1 MSAKQSFSAT
11 EIYSS
16 PETISPLPVRAGTPG
31 LTRWRAFDLESP
43 PAQDLPQPEGRRT
56 TSSVAAASASVS
68 PHGEDLL
75 HDARNLVG
83 TLGLYCDLLSM
94 PGVLKQEH
102 RQYAEDLRLV
112 GSRSG
117 ALIER
122 LINQLVRNSGAA
134 DQPVARESDRV
145 APQSAQAEPSAPRPV
160 SLRGVVERCSGLL
173 SRVAG
178 GHSIE
183 VSYGEAAA
191 VPVAVSEEAVERILV
206 NLVRNA
212 SAALGDRRS
221 SVEPGTLP
229 RNCECGGT
237 ASASI
242 RIGVGM
248 LANRV
253 GDPKPWPFRRVRIT
267 VEDSGRGMTQQ
278 QLEALVCA
286 TRPPS
291 RGSHG
296 IGFCVV
302 QQLVGNSDGDLRVMS
317 APGVGT
323 CIQIEW
329 PMAAGAN
336 ASIPER
342 WPTC

>member
-1 MSAKQSFSAT
+1 LRAKQSFTAT

-16 PETISPLPVRAGTPG
+16 PENITPLPLRAGTPA
-31 LTRWRAFDLESP
+31 LTRWRASDLESP
-43 PAQDLPQPEGRRT
+43 PSKDPLQREGCGA
-56 TSSVAAASASVS
+56 TSSFATGSVS

-75 HDARNLVG
+75 HDARNLIG

-94 PGVLKQEH
+94 PGVLKHEH
-102 RQYAEDLRLV
+102 RQYADDLRLV

-117 ALIER
+117 AMIER
-122 LINQLVRNSGAA
+122 LINQLVRNSAVPA
-134 DQPVARESDRV
+134 DQPMARQSDAVALQ
-145 APQSAQAEPSAPRPV
+145 PAEAELSAPRPV
-160 SLRGVVERCSGLL
+160 SLRRIVERCSGLL

-178 GHSIE
+178 GYSIE

-191 VPVAVSEEAVERILV
+191 VPVCILEEAVERILV

-221 SVEPGTLP
+221 SAEAGAFPRTCQCGEP
-229 RNCECGGT
+229 

-248 LANRV
+248 LANRI
-253 GDPKPWPFRRVRIT
+253 GDPRPWPFRRVRIT

-286 TRPPS
+286 SRPPS
-291 RGSHG
+291 RGTHG
-296 IGFCVV
+296 IGFRVV
-302 QQLVGNSDGDLRVMS
+302 QQLVANSGGDLRVMS

-329 PMAAGAN
+329 PMAASVTN
-336 ASIPER
+336 SITEQ